1 MAIRT
6 SCGTANIKFQ
16 FRRGT
21 ASQWTSS
28 NPTLALGEPGFE
40 VDTNG
45 LKVGD
50 GSTPW
55 IFEGYAGNP
64 AFVSVKDFGAI
75 GDGLSKPLSNYFAT
89 LSAAQSYFP
98 AATSLS
104 DQLDWAAF
112 SKAIQSNRTIFVPAG
127 TYQFGA
133 NSLFIQGS
141 NIKIHGTGQTSL
153 ITTSVLP
160 NNSLSGMIQ
169 LGDCSNIVFEDV
181 GFSSTS
187 VYGSQVVDNFYGLVW
202 SSNRSLL
209 QLIFQRCYFTAPTA
223 NTNGIKIIN
232 EDSQIAYNI
241 ECIDCIFQDIG
252 RMGVEFQN
260 HNDAAPLAR
269 YRGFKSD
276 RCLYKN
282 IGLIAYGMGVSLSGI
297 GESCV
302 ISNNTFDNCR
312 IGLELVGPNDT
323 TVISNKFLNFPL
335 ANSKFYDYPSNSGRP
350 FSFTGGRVMS
360 GTRVIGNT
368 TETPIPGSTY
378 FWGQRDTILSNNILN
393 HTSHTWTSTRTYI
406 PGDTVPFSGTIYIC
420 LVTNSNRQPNIN
432 PSFWAISNWSSTTTY
447 QQSDG
452 VLYNGVLYRSSINN
466 NLNNIPPANWNTT
479 IIPTYIEFRNVQAI
493 RATNEKYTTNTS
505 NVVTVSDV
513 WTGSTGSSSDNQFM
527 NCIFDNTAAPSNI
540 SVFTCNANTNT
551 TSDTNLIGCSLNK
564 ASGGVLYNSS
574 SSGTGSAQPPVIYLA
589 KQNTNTTLRGDMTF
603 GNTIRVDAVFGDD
616 TIAGLTVSNGYTYP
630 FRTINAAISALTTG
644 KTMVV
649 LPGTY
654 TLTSGITVPDNTSI
668 RGTSLQT
675 CILQMNVTS
684 STTMITMGANTRVE
698 DLTINLTCTG
708 STPNVVLKGIVF
720 PDVGGQ
726 STSQTAKLR
735 TSVVTVRNSTMSKTL
750 TSTVTGVEFSGTG
763 PDVLPNSAFS
773 FNSIKG
779 STINVY
785 SNGLGKKRGLLVSGT
800 NQVSTR
806 DVNVYVAQPTDT
818 DTGATGSYV
827 GVETDSSGNGSIQL
841 RSATVGTVTP
851 TSGQTYTASDI
862 LQTRPSSL
870 SDPTYLASPGIQIGP
885 GTDLVTKTAGSK
897 PFSTFNY
904 PTTIYYGLK
913 GDLKDGGSTAAYM
926 WPGTQAATNN
936 IFPDPDTTNP
946 AFYRVQQPFI
956 LSGMIAYMRTAPGV
970 GHTTTI
976 TVRRTPFGGTIA
988 DVPLFSLVFNE
999 TDTFKSYYN
1008 SSQTFGAK
1016 DLIHVYVTYTGG
1028 NGNTTHDIIV
1038 QLDCF

>member
-21 ASQWTSS
+21 ASQWRSS
-28 NPTLALGEPGFE
+28 NPTLAIGEPGFE
-40 VDTNG
+40 TDTNG
-45 LKVGD
+45 LKIGD

-64 AFVSVKDFGAI
+64 AFVSVKDFGAV
-75 GDGLSKPLSNYFAT
+75 GDGNSKPLSNYFAN
-89 LSAAQSYFP
+89 LSAAQTYFP

-160 NNSLSGMIQ
+160 NSSVNGMIQ
-169 LGDCSNIVFEDV
+169 LGNCSNIVFEDI

-187 VYGSQVVDNFYGLVW
+187 VYGSQLVDNFYGLVW
-202 SSNRSLL
+202 SQNRNLL
-209 QLIFQRCYFTAPTA
+209 QIIFQRCYFTAPTA

-232 EDSQIAYNI
+232 ENSQIADNI
-241 ECIDCIFQDIG
+241 ECIDCIFQDLG

-276 RCLYKN
+276 RCVYKN
-282 IGLIAYGMGVSLSGI
+282 IGLIANGMGVSLSGI
-297 GESCV
+297 GENCI

-335 ANSKFYDYPSNSGRP
+335 ANANIYDYPSNSGRP
-350 FSFTGGRVMS
+350 FSFTGARVMS

-368 TETPIPGSTY
+368 TENPIPGSTY
-378 FWGQRDTILSNNILN
+378 FWGQRDMILSNNILN
-393 HTSHTWTSTRTYI
+393 HALQSWNSTRTYV
-406 PGDTVPFSGTIYIC
+406 PGETLPFSGTIYIC
-420 LVTNSNRQPNIN
+420 LVTNSNRQPNTN
-432 PSFWAISNWSSTTTY
+432 PSFWATSNWSSTKTY
-447 QQSDG
+447 ASGEG
-452 VLYNGVLYRSSINN
+452 VVYNGILYRSTIAN
-466 NLNNIPPANWNTT
+466 NLNNIPPTNWSVSS
-479 IIPTYIEFRNVQAI
+479 IPVNVDFRNVQAI

-513 WTGSTGSSSDNQFM
+513 WTGSVGVSSDNQFM
-527 NCIFDNTAAPSNI
+527 NCIFDNTASSSNT
-540 SVFTCNANTNT
+540 SVFSCSANTNT
-551 TSDTNLIGCSLNK
+551 TTDTNLIGCSLNK

-574 SSGTGSAQPPVIYLA
+574 SSGTGTAQPPVIYLA
-589 KQNTNTTLRGDMTF
+589 KHNTNTTLRGDLTF
-603 GNTIRVDAVFGDD
+603 GNTVRVDSVWGDD
-616 TIAGLTVSNGYTYP
+616 TIAELTVSNGYTYP
-630 FRTINAAISALTTG
+630 FRTVNAAMVALTSG
-644 KTMVV
+644 KTMVI

-654 TLTSGITVPDNTSI
+654 TLSSGITLPNDICI
-668 RGTSLQT
+668 RGANVQT
-675 CILQMNVTS
+675 TILQMNVTA
-684 STTMITMGANTRVE
+684 STTMITMGANCRVE

-720 PDVGGQ
+720 PDVAGQ
-726 STSQTAKLR
+726 STSQSSKLR
-735 TSVVTVRNSTMSKTL
+735 TSVVSVRNSAMAKTL
-750 TSTVTGVEFSGTG
+750 TSTITGIEFSGTG
-763 PDVLPNSAFS
+763 ALTSSSFS
-773 FNSIKG
+773 FNSVKG

-785 SNGLGKKRGLLVSGT
+785 SNGAGNKRGILVSGT

-806 DVNVYVAQPTDT
+806 DTNIFVDKPTDT
-818 DTGATGSYV
+818 DSTGSYV
-827 GVETDSSGNGSIQL
+827 GVETNSSGNGSIQL
-841 RSATVGTVTP
+841 RSTTVGTVTSTVGDP
-851 TSGQTYTASDI
+851 TYTSSDI
-862 LQTRPSSL
+862 LQTTPASL
-870 SDPTYLASPGIQIGP
+870 NDPTYLASPGIQIGP
-885 GTDLVTKTAGSK
+885 GTDLVTKTAGNK
-897 PFSTFNY
+897 PFSTFIY
-904 PTTIYYGLK
+904 PTTLYYGLK
-913 GDLKDGGSTAAYM
+913 GDFKTGGSDVGYM
-926 WPGTQAATNN
+926 WPGTQKTENN

-946 AFYRVQQPFI
+946 AFYRVQQPFL
-956 LSGMIAYMRTAPGV
+956 LSGIMCFMKLKAPGTH
-970 GHTTTI
+970 GGTTM
-976 TVRRTPFGGTIA
+976 TVSVWRTPFGGTIQPV
-988 DVPLFSLVFNE
+988 DGFSLVFTG
-999 TDTFKSYYN
+999 TDTFESYYN
-1008 SSQTFGAK
+1008 SSQRFGTK
-1016 DLIHVYVTYTGG
+1016 DLIHVKIECT
-1028 NGNTTHDIIV
+1028 NHNNTNAHDITV